1 MEENTQKPTYLNYGQ
16 SQINQQ
22 DFLTAAANQVQ
33 DYVSKQ
39 PWSNKR
45 KELFMKAYSDIMDK
59 GVTGAFNNTGNWEIG
74 YNGSI
79 DLNSK
84 TKKEREMY
92 GEAAYF
98 IQQQMSSITPK
109 PTEDEKKSDLPLF
122 DNATFNTGLQAQLG
136 KDKYGGRDYTKD
148 EWNERDKTNKYGI
161 RETTERAKILAE
173 VLENYANS
181 LEDGKYNFE
190 GSPYSDLN
198 TLKSKMLNAANAL
211 KNGTW
216 TPDTLNELGI
226 NPEQYLSTGAN
237 DIVTIGDK
245 QMRRGDVPEYYQ
257 QLEADKLKTE
267 QEAKNRAELAK
278 KQQAAQAIR
287 NNPFSKSRILLGFN
301 RLNGWNPNQIANHYT
316 EATLVDKL
324 NELSTKQDWTPDEQS
339 LMAGAYKHAPKTPI
353 SQEEYNTLKAMT
365 RFKDASKSR
374 FSKISGVDG
383 IIYDSGSGTLIMAGE
398 ATNNGQWLAGK
409 SDKDREKAY
418 LESKIPG
425 ITNAEWK
432 ELTAIGADIAS
443 LIDPEPISAGIAGVG
458 AAYLR
463 HKALNETPGHKW
475 TFLEGVGQGIDY
487 LTGMIAAIPGFGD
500 ATLAAK
506 VLSKIEKPLRVL
518 GRVGAWKDLYDSVPG
533 LKAAYDKFTKG
544 EELTVADWRAIGQ
557 GIRGIAGHGM
567 LNRTNRGVRKAATK
581 SGYDAT
587 PNGIL
592 STFKGHGKVNDYLA
606 RRGWIGTKVAK
617 DVDVPTLKVKNADG
631 KSEEIKITPDE
642 KSKLEAEF
650 KKTSKPEERTEA
662 AKKILKEGT
671 IKEGQTVE
679 VDNDWRTKARSYTD
693 TTRKTSDSFGTT
705 KESSTRKQDKFDDWL
720 NNRSLRS
727 WIYYG
732 SDSALKA
739 YRSRLGIT
747 SGNSGNSSETPQ
759 DKKVTKFLPTPQE
772 TNGRQLRSVVKS
784 GTELSNSISKFNSR
798 EGKRAVAADNW
809 YKNVTEGNF
818 SKRKPS
824 IKENTTTKVG
834 DEKLDV
840 KVTGG
845 RSGKRYKITSTNG
858 DNTIVYAETS
868 NTETLKKQIAEV
880 IKRQHEKIDVEKIRE
895 LKKLFGLKHGG
906 SIQQEDSL
914 QDIIQN
920 FLNNQK

>member
-1 MEENTQKPTYLNYGQ
+1 MAENVQEPVYLNYGQ

-22 DFLTAAANQVQ
+22 DFLTSAANQVQ
-33 DYVSKQ
+33 DYVAKQ

-45 KELFMKAYSDIMDK
+45 KELFMKAYSDIMTQ
-59 GVTGAFNNTGNWEIG
+59 GVTGASNGTGNWMVEYG
-74 YNGSI
+74 GSPI
-79 DLNSK
+79 DLDSK
-84 TKKEREMY
+84 SKKEREMY

-98 IQQQMSSITPK
+98 IQQQMSQITPK
-109 PTEDEKKSDLPLF
+109 ATEDEKKEELPLF
-122 DNATFNTGLQAQLG
+122 DNATFNSGLKAQLING
-136 KDKYGGRDYTKD
+136 KYGGRQYTPE
-148 EWNERDKTNKYGI
+148 EWNSRDEANEFGI
-161 RETTERAKILAE
+161 RGTQQRAIVLADE
-173 VLENYANS
+173 LTNYANS

-190 GSPYSDLN
+190 GSPYSDLG
-198 TLKSKMLNAANAL
+198 TLKAKMLTTADAL
-211 KNGTW
+211 RNGTW
-216 TPDTLNELGI
+216 TPDMLNELGI
-226 NPEQYLSTGAN
+226 NPEEYLSTGAN
-237 DIVTIGDK
+237 EKVAVGDQ
-245 QMRRGDVPEYYQ
+245 QMTRQ
-257 QLEADKLKTE
+257 QYMDYVQQSEAAKLKAD
-267 QEAKNRAELAK
+267 QDAKAKEELVK
-278 KQQAAQAIR
+278 KQQAAQAIK
-287 NNPFSKSRILLGFN
+287 NNPFSKVRIKSGLN
-301 RLNGWNPNQIANHYT
+301 RMQGWNPNQIANQFT
-316 EATLVDKL
+316 EATLIDKL
-324 NELSTKQDWTPDEQS
+324 NEMASRSDWTSDEQS
-339 LMAGAYKHAPKTPI
+339 LAAGAYKHAPKVSI
-353 SQEEYNTLKAMT
+353 SQQEYNTLKAMT

-383 IIYDSGSGTLIMAGE
+383 IIYDSATGSLIMAGE
-398 ATNNGQWLAGK
+398 ATDKSDWLAGQ

-443 LIDPEPISAGIAGVG
+443 IIDPEPLSAAGFGVG

-487 LTGMIAAIPGFGD
+487 LTGVIAAIPGFGD

-506 VLSKIEKPLRVL
+506 ILSKIEKPLRVL
-518 GRVGAWKDLYDSVPG
+518 GRVGAWKDLYDSTPG

-544 EELTVADWRAIGQ
+544 EELTIADWRAIGQ
-557 GIRGIAGHGM
+557 GIRGLAGHGM
-567 LNRTNRGVRKAATK
+567 LNRTNRGMRKAATK

-587 PNGIL
+587 PDGIL
-592 STFKGHGKVNDYLA
+592 PMFKGHGKVNDYLA
-606 RRGWIGTKVAK
+606 RRGWIGTKIAK
-617 DVDVPTLKVKNADG
+617 DVDVPVLKVKNADG
-631 KSEEIKITPDE
+631 KSEKIKITPDE

-679 VDNDWRTKARSYTD
+679 VDSGWRSHTNV
-693 TTRKTSDSFGTT
+693 TRQTSDSLGTT
-705 KESSTRKQDKFDDWL
+705 KESSTRKEDKFDDWL
-720 NNRSLRS
+720 KNRDLRS
-727 WIYYG
+727 KIYYG
-732 SDSALKA
+732 SNSALRT

-747 SGNSGNSSETPQ
+747 SGNSGNSSETPK
-759 DKKVTKFLPTPQE
+759 DKKATKFLPTPQE
-772 TNGRQLRSVVKS
+772 TNDRQLRSVVKS
-784 GTELSNSISKFNSR
+784 GTELSNSMSKFNSR
-798 EGKRAVAADNW
+798 EVKRAFAADNW

-840 KVTGG
+840 KVTSG

-880 IKRQHEKIDVEKIRE
+880 IKRQHEKIDIEKIRE